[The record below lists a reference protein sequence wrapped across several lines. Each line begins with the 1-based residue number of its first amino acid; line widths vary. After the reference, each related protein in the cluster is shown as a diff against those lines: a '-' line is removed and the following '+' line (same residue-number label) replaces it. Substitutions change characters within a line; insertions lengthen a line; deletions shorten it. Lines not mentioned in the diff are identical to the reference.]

1 MDPFIKH
8 GNERGSENSMNTRS
22 MNKAAVSGGEVVV
35 KNLKRIVHGSSYV
48 NKRIRSMGYD
58 NLKPAVSRNKP
69 FETVARFRQLKI
81 RERWFFRVVKG
92 RLFLF
97 KNWFPMKFHAN
108 YYPLFWEISRNLRL
122 DLYSWKC

>member
-22 MNKAAVSGGEVVV
+22 MNKAAVSGGRGRRE
-35 KNLKRIVHGSSYV
+35 KFEADCASSYV

-81 RERWFFRVVKG
+81 RERWFFRVEKG

-108 YYPLFWEISRNLRL
+108 YYPLF
-122 DLYSWKC
+122 